1 METTMT
7 ALSYP
12 ENHPRAM
19 DPRRGGRNGRAR
31 PVSRSPEA
39 SVGPLPRGDLPVRV
53 LVAFEV
59 GYRSYRD
66 TIAAAVGELRPQ
78 AEVTV
83 AGPIAL
89 RAEVARVSPHLVISS
104 QQGAPDPART
114 TAWVRLPHEPG
125 LAGEICLGGRCVET
139 HDVGLMDLLEVFDEV
154 EALIRA

>member
-7 ALSYP
+7 ALSHP
-12 ENHPRAM
+12 EDPRAERPVR
-19 DPRRGGRNGRAR
+19 DDRNGLA
-31 PVSRSPEA
+31 PIFRSPEI
-39 SVGPLPRGDLPVRV
+39 STGTLPGEDPPVRV

-66 TIAAAVGELRPQ
+66 TIAAAVSELRPQ

-83 AGPIAL
+83 AGPVSL

-104 QQGAPDPART
+104 QPGTPDPART
-114 TAWVRLPHEPG
+114 TAWVRLPHEPN
-125 LAGEICLGGRCVET
+125 LAGEIRLGGRCIEAR
-139 HDVGLMDLLEVFDEV
+139 DVGLMDLLDVFDEV